1 MVWHGAAMLNYFRIV
16 AFLTTTD
23 YARARAFY
31 VDKLGLEFIREDQFA
46 MVLRANENMVRVVK
60 AQQLVPVTGTVL
72 GWEVSDIARVVRELE
87 SRGIIFEKYPW
98 VKDNRGL
105 GIWTT
110 PNGDQVA
117 WFKDPDGNVL
127 SVSEHK

>member
-1 MVWHGAAMLNYFRIV
+1 MLNQFKIV

-23 YARARAFY
+23 YARARNFY
-31 VDKLGLEFIREDQFA
+31 VDKLGLEFLSEDHFA
-46 MVLRANENMVRVVK
+46 MVLRANGNLVRVVK
-60 AQQLVPVTGTVL
+60 AQKFTPTPGTVL
-72 GWEVSDIARVVRELE
+72 GWEVAGIDKVVRELGR
-87 SRGIIFEKYPW
+87 RGITFEKYPW
-98 VKDNRGL
+98 VTDERGL